1 MKSICVFCGSSD
13 AVDSSYKTAAFQMGV
28 TLAQRGI
35 RLIYGGG
42 RTGLMG
48 QVANGALSTGGE
60 AIGVI
65 VLSMNVPAMAHAGLT
80 LMEVLPDMHTR
91 KARMH
96 DLCDGF
102 IALPGGFGTWDELFE
117 TLTWSQIGTH
127 QKAVGVLNVNNYY
140 DPLISAID
148 QAVKEGFVLHEH
160 RDAICLKADPVE
172 LLDEMERYEH
182 PHAAVKRWMKVE

>member
-1 MKSICVFCGSSD
+1 
-13 AVDSSYKTAAFQMGV
+13 MGV

-48 QVANGALSTGGE
+48 QVADGVLSAGGE

-148 QAVKEGFVLHEH
+148 RAVQEGFVFHEH
-160 RDAICLKADPVE
+160 RDAICLKADPGE

-182 PHAAVKRWMKVE
+182 PHAAVKRWMKEE

>member
-13 AVDSSYKTAAFQMGV
+13 AVDASYKEAAFQMGV

-48 QVANGALSTGGE
+48 QVADGVLSAGGE

-148 QAVKEGFVLHEH
+148 RAVQEGFVFNEH
-160 RDAICLKADPVE
+160 RNAICLKTDPAE
-172 LLDEMERYEH
+172 LLDEMERYQH
-182 PHAAVKRWMKVE
+182 PHAAVKRWMKEE